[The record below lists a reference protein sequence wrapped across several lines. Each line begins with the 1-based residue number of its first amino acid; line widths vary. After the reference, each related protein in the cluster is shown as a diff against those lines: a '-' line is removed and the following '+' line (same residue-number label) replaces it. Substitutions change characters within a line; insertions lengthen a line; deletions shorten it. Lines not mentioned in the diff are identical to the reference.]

1 MAIENIFDSASSIM
15 TAVSFTAFLGIL
27 WWVFIHKRSADF
39 DEVSRLPFADEED
52 LKANASTLFAARSAL
67 HSAVASEAHS
77 TSGSATSPA
86 TEPARGFD
94 AKPAAHT
101 TEARHG

>member
-1 MAIENIFDSASSIM
+1 MTIENIFDSASSIM
-15 TAVSFTAFLGIL
+15 TAVSFTVFLGIL

-52 LKANASTLFAARSAL
+52 VMAQASGPAVDRSAR
-67 HSAVASEAHS
+67 
-77 TSGSATSPA
+77 TSG
-86 TEPARGFD
+86 
-94 AKPAAHT
+94 AKPAGHT